1 MNNPMDNH
9 NNVSAALRVSTLFL
23 PFIFLFSDFQN
34 RFHIRK
40 HYSRLVFF
48 PLHFWAWN
56 GHTTTEMKI
65 LVGSSAPQY
74 HQSFI
79 DNKLSISLRGMHR
92 WGPRRRRRRRID
104 WNATIWERGEKRG
117 SELLADD
124 AFQCVITS
132 TRKKRRTTQSIACMR
147 ISRRPWYVFNA
158 VVVFYI
164 LLCVGLKTRSTE
176 TLRRRRCAGWWAG
189 FFFVFQIEWHN
200 EKTAI

>member
-65 LVGSSAPQY
+65 LVGSSAPHYHHHLLIINFQY
-74 HQSFI
+74 HYVGCTAGDLEEEEEEELIETRLYEKGERREGRSCWLTMPFNVLSHQPEKEKNNTI
-79 DNKLSISLRGMHR
+79 D
-92 WGPRRRRRRRID
+92 
-104 WNATIWERGEKRG
+104 
-117 SELLADD
+117 
-124 AFQCVITS
+124 CVHAYITAAL
-132 TRKKRRTTQSIACMR
+132 IC
-147 ISRRPWYVFNA
+147 F
-158 VVVFYI
+158 
-164 LLCVGLKTRSTE
+164 
-176 TLRRRRCAGWWAG
+176 
-189 FFFVFQIEWHN
+189 
-200 EKTAI
+200 

>member
-74 HQSFI
+74 HHHLLIINFQYHYV
-79 DNKLSISLRGMHR
+79 GCTAG
-92 WGPRRRRRRRID
+92 GPRRRRRRRID

-132 TRKKRRTTQSIACMR
+132 TRKREEQHNRLRACVYHGGPDM
-147 ISRRPWYVFNA
+147 FLMQ
-158 VVVFYI
+158 
-164 LLCVGLKTRSTE
+164 LLYFIYCCV
-176 TLRRRRCAGWWAG
+176 
-189 FFFVFQIEWHN
+189 
-200 EKTAI
+200 

>member
-74 HQSFI
+74 HHHLLIINFQYHYV
-79 DNKLSISLRGMHR
+79 GCTAG
-92 WGPRRRRRRRID
+92 GPRRRRRRRID

-117 SELLADD
+117 LGVVGWRCLSMCYHINQKKEKNNTID
-124 AFQCVITS
+124 CVHAYITAAL
-132 TRKKRRTTQSIACMR
+132 IC
-147 ISRRPWYVFNA
+147 F
-158 VVVFYI
+158 
-164 LLCVGLKTRSTE
+164 
-176 TLRRRRCAGWWAG
+176 
-189 FFFVFQIEWHN
+189 
-200 EKTAI
+200 